1 MKKPFKH
8 VHKLVVVGA
17 LALTPVLSVGTA
29 AAAPECPAPTANTN
43 VKGQTIVV
51 NGNSM
56 TDLNEL
62 LSKWFPNWNIVVN
75 KPEANKP
82 KPQPQPEKPKPQPEK
97 PKPQPEKPSK
107 PETKPEQPTKPT
119 TPTKPENNN
128 GNQGTQASTNV
139 QQVVEL
145 VNKERAKAGLPAL
158 KYDEKLSQ
166 VAHLKAKDMIDNNYF
181 DHNSPTYG
189 SPFDM
194 MRSQGVSYNTAG
206 ENIAKGQRSAEEVM
220 KDWMN
225 SPGHRQNILKDGYTK
240 IGVGYYNGA
249 WVQMFIG

>member
-29 AAAPECPAPTANTN
+29 AAAPECPAPTVNTN

-51 NGNSM
+51 NGNST

-75 KPEANKP
+75 KPEAKPEANKP
-82 KPQPQPEKPKPQPEK
+82 KPQPQPEK

-107 PETKPEQPTKPT
+107 PETKPQQPTKPT

-139 QQVVEL
+139 QQVIEL
-145 VNKERAKAGLPAL
+145 VNKERAKAGLPVL

>member
-1 MKKPFKH
+1 M
-8 VHKLVVVGA
+8 VVGA

-29 AAAPECPAPTANTN
+29 AAAPECPAPAVNTN

-107 PETKPEQPTKPT
+107 PETKPQQPSKPT

-128 GNQGTQASTNV
+128 GNQGTEASSNV

-225 SPGHRQNILKDGYTK
+225 SPGHRQNIMKDGYTK